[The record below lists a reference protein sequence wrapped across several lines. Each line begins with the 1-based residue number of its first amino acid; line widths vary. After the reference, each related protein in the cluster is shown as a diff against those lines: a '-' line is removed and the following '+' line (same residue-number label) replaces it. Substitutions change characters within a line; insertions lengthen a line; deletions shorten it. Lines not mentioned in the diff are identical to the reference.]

1 MAIKEMEYAP
11 RGSIFTNDRKRGV
24 NDPDYNGYLKITS
37 EVLDHLIEK
46 RKEQVMQWEE
56 QIPNIDWNT
65 VDKTKMFDLELDMV
79 AWGKKTKR
87 DTNWLRLIASIP
99 KGTKNKNP
107 F

>member
-11 RGSIFTNDRKRGV
+11 SGSIFTNDRKRGV

-46 RKEQVMQWEE
+46 R
-56 QIPNIDWNT
+56 
-65 VDKTKMFDLELDMV
+65 MFDLELDMV